1 MKNLAASLFVVVVLA
16 ACAIPYVDPFPVD
29 AGTAQWR
36 DRAIRG
42 L

>member
-1 MKNLAASLFVVVVLA
+1 MRIYLLLVMASILA